1 MNNKTYLNIADLMT
15 IRLAIAD
22 KLATEYLKEDDNRL
36 VCNINGNRKS
46 VLDSIVSAKSEYRT
60 IEQYMEF
67 NETHMSWDG
76 EKWVEDACLTWDDVL
91 QEARDRDDDAMN
103 ERRAKLISEIL
114 ELSRIEEDL
123 NEFSTELLEEI
134 LEDIKK

>member
-1 MNNKTYLNIADLMT
+1 MNRELDFNQTWDT
-15 IRLAIAD
+15 ILEYEI
-22 KLATEYLKEDDNRL
+22 ATESEMRL

-76 EKWVEDACLTWDDVL
+76 EKWVDVL
-91 QEARDRDDDAMN
+91 P
-103 ERRAKLISEIL
+103 
-114 ELSRIEEDL
+114 
-123 NEFSTELLEEI
+123 F
-134 LEDIKK
+134 

>member
-1 MNNKTYLNIADLMT
+1 MNKELDFNQAWDT
-15 IRLAIAD
+15 ILEYEI
-22 KLATEYLKEDDNRL
+22 ATESEMRL
-36 VCNINGNRKS
+36 VCNINGKRKS
-46 VLDSIVSAKSEYRT
+46 VLDSIVSAKSEYHS
-60 IEQYMEF
+60 IEQYMQF

-76 EKWVEDACLTWDDVL
+76 ERWVEDACLSWEDVL
-91 QEARDRDDDAMN
+91 QQAKDREDDRMN